1 MERVSKQPKKITGQ
15 QIKEC
20 IKPDSVVYQIPID
33 IWKHFLDRHVDAK
46 TLTLMMR
53 TCRPLYELIKHIC
66 ENNVRIAWECRKYN
80 QITLAKKWLLCCAE
94 NGNTDAMFHLGFA
107 MKNGGGWGYK
117 SNTVQGLY
125 WLKKAGK
132 AGNISAMASCP
143 TFQRDFTGSGDS
155 DDENYWD
162 EEENDEREARI
173 LGSGN
178 AFAIGY
184 WYITYYSGATHKDK
198 AIYFFKKSAKE
209 DNNEYGQF
217 YLSILVDEGKEWI
230 KKSADNGFG
239 PAQSIYCKECYKIR
253 DFWYNTHR
261 EDPDGEFHDKWDNS
275 ARHYKKLADNQSC
288 LY

>member
-20 IKPDSVVYQIPID
+20 IKRDSVVYQMPID

-107 MKNGGGWGYK
+107 MKNAGGWGYK
-117 SNTVQGLY
+117 QNTVQGLY

-132 AGNISAMASCP
+132 AGNISAMACCP

-155 DDENYWD
+155 DNENYW
-162 EEENDEREARI
+162 EEAENDEREARI
-173 LGSGN
+173 LESGN
-178 AFAIGY
+178 TFAIGY
-184 WYITYYSGATHKDK
+184 WYYYVDKRIDK
-198 AIYFFKKSAKE
+198 AYNFFRKSAEE
-209 DNNEYGQF
+209 DNNEYAQY
-217 YLSILVDEGKEWI
+217 YLANHVDYKEWM

-239 PAQSIYCKECYKIR
+239 PAQSMYARQCYTIR
-253 DFWYNTHR
+253 DFWFNTHR
-261 EDPDGEFHDKWDNS
+261 EDPDYEFHDKWDNS
-275 ARHYKKLADNQSC
+275 ARHYKKLADNQSS